1 MKVDFR
7 NIFSIFIFFTVFFT
21 VPNVWADYGMTDSN
35 SIIYGLP
42 EDAASVLEREG
53 QVYRFDEEGDGLLY
67 LPDSVLSSRIKSLH
81 SELAPEITVE
91 AFFKVQYPAE
101 MTPGRDTSRELYNL
115 SRKVSTFEGVQYYSA
130 TRKKYDTLFKKA
142 YRISSPDS
150 RTRIEDPEPVAVPF
164 DDSVYLFMQE
174 NSMGKSTYR
183 LDYQPAGD
191 ELMITLTNEENL
203 GILFKVVYALEMKV
217 SLIVI
222 PCSDCILIYGY
233 CGAVLQNDELVK
245 VFIDPYD
252 AFYRRMSAM
261 ETWFYNNLHETSV
274 LPPQFEVQP

>member
-1 MKVDFR
+1 MKIDFR
-7 NIFSIFIFFTVFFT
+7 NIFSIFIFCAAFFAL
-21 VPNVWADYGMTDSN
+21 PNVCADSVLADSN
-35 SIIYGLP
+35 SIISGLS
-42 EDAASVLEREG
+42 EEAAAVLQMEG
-53 QVYRFDEEGDGLLY
+53 QVYRFDEEGHGLLY
-67 LPDSVLSSRIKSLH
+67 LPDTILSSRIKSLH
-81 SELAPEITVE
+81 SELSPEITVE
-91 AFFKVQYPAE
+91 ALFRVPYPE
-101 MTPGRDTSRELYNL
+101 DMEPGRETLRELYNL

-142 YRISSPDS
+142 YRINSPDS
-150 RTRIEDPEPVAVPF
+150 RIRVENPAPVSVPF

-183 LDYQPAGD
+183 LDYHPAGD

-203 GILFKVVYALEMKV
+203 GILFKVVYAREMKV

-233 CGAVLQNDELVK
+233 CGAVLQNDELVN

-261 ETWFYNNLHETSV
+261 ETWFYNNLHETSIL
-274 LPPQFEVQP
+274 LPQSEVQP